1 MRALGDIDV
10 VLAST
15 SRYRRELLSRLT
27 LNFRQMAPDVDE
39 VALPNEMPQALAV
52 RLAQAKAREV
62 AARAPGSIVMGSDQ
76 VAECAGTI
84 LGKPGS
90 VDKARAQLRFCS
102 GRGVS
107 FYTAIC
113 VIDDAGGLHEAVDVT
128 RVHFRQLTD
137 VEIDRYVEREQP
149 LDCAGSFKVE
159 GLGIGLFERIESD
172 DPTGLIGLP
181 LIALCRLLREAGFT
195 VL

>member
-62 AARAPGSIVMGSDQ
+62 AARAPGSIVIGSDQ

-102 GRGVS
+102 GRDVS

-113 VIDDAGGLHEAVDVT
+113 VIDDGGGLHEAVDVT

-137 VEIDRYVEREQP
+137 VEIDRYVERERP

-159 GLGIGLFERIESD
+159 GLGVGLFERIESD

-181 LIALCRLLREAGFT
+181 LIALCRLLREADFT
-195 VL
+195 VF